1 MKKIKIN
8 QKLFLPI
15 GIIISIMGILISCTN
30 ESNSTNESSSTIE
43 SSSTTESEILSFE
56 AEKLNFEITDKNI
69 FLHAIDFFNGYKL
82 NSSTGAWEAM
92 VITSAPEKGKVY
104 VTFKIDII
112 NHNIDTVKII
122 ILNDLKVQTNDGEDI
137 PMHTEFDD
145 GFASAPYTL
154 VLPPEEKKVQEFL
167 LYITE
172 KEAKNVKILFLNKEE
187 ALINFMKFTSKP

>member
-15 GIIISIMGILISCTN
+15 GIILSILGILISCTN
-30 ESNSTNESSSTIE
+30 E

-69 FLHAIDFFNGYKL
+69 FIDAIDFYEGYQL
-82 NSSTGAWEAM
+82 NSSTGEWGPM
-92 VITSAPEKGKVY
+92 VKNSTPEKGKVY
-104 VTFKIDII
+104 VTFKIEVI

-137 PMHTEFDD
+137 PMYTEFDY
-145 GFASAPYTL
+145 GFASAPFTL
-154 VLPPEEKKVQEFL
+154 VLAPEEKKVRVFL